1 MAANKYLCR
10 GSSGILGRYLMSTW
24 TNPGSS
30 SLKGFGLAVATE
42 GSSCSRNTLRLE
54 TLCRR
59 KQRLTPERETVV
71 LRNSCVTA
79 NRSSKGSSRL
89 VRKATVICSCAGER
103 LAVKGMRAGGCLGST
118 LTLAPLGYRVAVEM
132 IKVCQLCVGNRG
144 WLGLTFSAD
153 SR

>member
-1 MAANKYLCR
+1 
-10 GSSGILGRYLMSTW
+10 MSPW

-30 SLKGFGLAVATE
+30 FLRGFGLAVAAE

-59 KQRLTPERETVV
+59 KQRLKPERETEV

-79 NRSSKGSSRL
+79 NRSSNGSSRL

-103 LAVKGMRAGGCLGST
+103 LA
-118 LTLAPLGYRVAVEM
+118 
-132 IKVCQLCVGNRG
+132 
-144 WLGLTFSAD
+144 
-153 SR
+153 